1 MNKLAIPLLA
11 LIPLT
16 AHAQPLSLD
25 SCRLL
30 AHDNYPAIAQYDL
43 ISQSRDLS
51 LADAARQWLP
61 NLSLSASAAV
71 FTDILNSDSPASQ
84 MGLDLPNH
92 ILSAS
97 LSLKQNIYDGGQ
109 ISARKRLNNAQAAT
123 QTAQINV
130 AIYDVYAQVEELFF
144 GILLTD
150 EHLRINDLMLNDLAT
165 AHKSL
170 TSLLNNGL
178 AQPSDLELLQV
189 QQLQLAQQSSALQ
202 SSRHAYLTM
211 LSAFVGRTLD
221 DSTHLLPPP
230 TPDPSPTPCARPELT
245 LFASQHD
252 LLNSKRDQ
260 LDARLRPTLAFV
272 GTGLLHSEMSN
283 LLNNGLLA
291 ASLQLNWNIG
301 AFYTRRN
308 DLRQLSIQHSD
319 IDVQRATF
327 LFNNNLQKSSTN
339 AKIQT
344 LQSQTLHDAQIVSL
358 RESIMQRANKKL
370 QSGTYSLNDLIR
382 DINAAALA
390 RQQMAL
396 HQIQLLQES
405 YHLKNIN
412 NN

>member
-1 MNKLAIPLLA
+1 MNKLSIPLLA

-30 AHDNYPAIAQYDL
+30 AHDNYPAIAQYNL
-43 ISQSRDLS
+43 VSQSRDLS
-51 LADAARQWLP
+51 LDNASRQWLP
-61 NLSLSASAAV
+61 NLSLSAYAAA
-71 FTDILNSDSPASQ
+71 FTDILNTNSPASQ
-84 MGLDLPNH
+84 IGIDIPNH
-92 ILSAS
+92 LLSAS
-97 LSLKQNIYDGGQ
+97 LTLKQNIYDGGQ
-109 ISARKRLNNAQAAT
+109 ISAQKHLNNAQAAT

-130 AIYDVYAQVEELFF
+130 AIYDIYAQVEDLFF

-150 EHLRINDLMLNDLAT
+150 EHLRINKLMLNDLAT

-170 TSLLNNGL
+170 TSLLDNGL
-178 AQPSDLELLQV
+178 AQQSDLELLQV
-189 QQLQLAQQSSALQ
+189 QQLQLAQQSSTLQ

-211 LSAFVGRTLD
+211 LSAFIGRTLD
-221 DSTHLLPPP
+221 DSTHLLPPQAP
-230 TPDPSPTPCARPELT
+230 NPSPSPCARPELT

-252 LLNSKRDQ
+252 LLNSKRNQ
-260 LDARLRPTLAFV
+260 LNARLRPTLALI
-272 GTGLLHSEMSN
+272 GTGILHSEMSN
-283 LLNNGLLA
+283 LLNNTLLA

-319 IDVQRATF
+319 IDIQRATF
-327 LFNNNLQKSSTN
+327 LFNNKLQNSSTN

-370 QSGTYSLNDLIR
+370 QAGTYSLNDLIR

-405 YHLKNIN
+405 YRLKNIN